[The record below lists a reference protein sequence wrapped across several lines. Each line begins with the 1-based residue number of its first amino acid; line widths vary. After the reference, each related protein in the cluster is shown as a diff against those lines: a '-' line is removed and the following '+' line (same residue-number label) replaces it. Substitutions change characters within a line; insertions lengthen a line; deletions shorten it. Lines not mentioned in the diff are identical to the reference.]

1 MSAMREQESTR
12 TTPGLRRW
20 LRALGPGVITGSAND
35 DPSAV
40 ATFVQ
45 AGAMYGNGMVWAAPV
60 VLPLMIT
67 VQEMSDRTATATGES
82 LGALVRRRFGPIG
95 RILSAVLL
103 VCLLVANVV
112 NVAADLMAVGQGMQ
126 LLGLG
131 ASQVW
136 APLGG
141 IAIGFLLVTGSYRT
155 VARVFTWLCLALL
168 AYVAVVFVSG
178 VHWDDVLA
186 GLAFQRISPDP
197 QFWGLLAAVF
207 GTSVSP
213 YLFFWESGQRIEE
226 LRMMPEGGEDPL
238 ADPDLPEGLAQR
250 RQRQQKIDVVT
261 GMTVSTIVMFAIIV
275 ATGATLGQ
283 RHEDVNT
290 AAQAAQALQPLAG
303 PLAGVIFALGFIG
316 AGLLGVPVLASSACI
331 GLTGL
336 SGRDWGFDRSPRKAP
351 LFYGLLIVGLV
362 VATILSALA
371 TDAIGMLVL
380 SATLNA
386 IAAAPF
392 LVVLLLIA
400 GNRRIMGNRR
410 NGVFS
415 TALGWFTAVIMAIAG
430 AFAIWSQFTR

>member
-1 MSAMREQESTR
+1 MREQQPVKDAPGWR
-12 TTPGLRRW
+12 TW

-45 AGAMYGNGMVWAAPV
+45 AGALYGYGMVWTAPV
-60 VLPLMIT
+60 VLPLMVT

-82 LGALVRRRFGPIG
+82 LGALVRRRFGPVG
-95 RILSAVLL
+95 RFLTAVLL
-103 VCLLVANVV
+103 ACLLVANVV

-131 ASQVW
+131 LPQVW
-136 APLGG
+136 APVAG
-141 IAIGFLLVTGSYRT
+141 IAVGILLVTGSYRT

-168 AYVAVVFVSG
+168 AYVAVVFIAG
-178 VHWDDVLA
+178 VHWNEVLA
-186 GLAFQRISPDP
+186 GLTFQRLSPEP

-226 LRMMPEGGEDPL
+226 LRLMPEGGENPL
-238 ADPDLPEGLAQR
+238 ADPDLPDGLAQR
-250 RQRQQKIDVVT
+250 RRRQQKIDVVA
-261 GMTVSTIVMFAIIV
+261 GMTVSTLVMFAIIV

-283 RHEDVNT
+283 QHQDVNT
-290 AAQAAQALQPLAG
+290 AAEAAKALQPLAG

-336 SGRDWGFDRSPRKAP
+336 TGRDWGFDRSPRKAP

-362 VATILSALA
+362 VATVVSMLS

-400 GNRRIMGNRR
+400 GSKRIMGERR
-410 NGVFS
+410 NSPLSNVV
-415 TALGWFTAVIMAIAG
+415 GWFTAVIMAVAG
-430 AFAIWSQFTR
+430 AFAIWSQFAH